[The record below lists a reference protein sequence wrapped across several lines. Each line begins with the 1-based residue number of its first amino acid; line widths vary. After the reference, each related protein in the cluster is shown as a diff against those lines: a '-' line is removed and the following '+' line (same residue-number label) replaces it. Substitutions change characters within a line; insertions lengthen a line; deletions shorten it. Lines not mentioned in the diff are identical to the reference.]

1 MKFREF
7 ISSLKLHSKWRL
19 DIFIIT
25 KDDQTP
31 LHQTWENSNLINA
44 KIGASPFDYDSFFM
58 MQPLSQPVADAGN
71 GMSGFHED
79 DRSCFLAGYEFT
91 YVNSK
96 IQGRLCSM
104 FSIVFKPVW

>member
-7 ISSLKLHSKWRL
+7 IGSLKLHSKCRL
-19 DIFIIT
+19 DFFIIT

-31 LHQTWENSNLINA
+31 LHQTWGNSILINA

-71 GMSGFHED
+71 SLPGFHEH
-79 DRSCFLAGYEFT
+79 DRCWCLAGSKFT
-91 YVNSK
+91 YVSS
-96 IQGRLCSM
+96 IVRGRLCSK
-104 FSIVFKPVW
+104 FGIVFKPVW